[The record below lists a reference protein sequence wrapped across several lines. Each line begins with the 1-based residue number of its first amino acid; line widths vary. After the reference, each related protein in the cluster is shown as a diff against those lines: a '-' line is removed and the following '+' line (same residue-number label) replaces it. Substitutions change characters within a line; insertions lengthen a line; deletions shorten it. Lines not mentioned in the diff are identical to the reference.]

1 MVYGWGRFCD
11 IKGCM
16 LWTRTFQWAW
26 ALHTTVESMPEEEPL
41 CLLGPIPSFR
51 ESKQVYCRANYDR
64 VEPVHES
71 DELELHSCNGLM
83 GLDCLGFSILWCV
96 HVSLC
101 FSKFCANVFD
111 G

>member
-1 MVYGWGRFCD
+1 MIYGWGRFCD

-16 LWTRTFQWAW
+16 LWTRPFQWAW
-26 ALHTTVESMPEEEPL
+26 ALHITVESMPGQEPL

-51 ESKQVYCRANYDR
+51 ESKQVNCPANYDR

-83 GLDCLGFSILWCV
+83 GLDCLGFSIMWCS

-101 FSKFCANVFD
+101 VSKFCANVCD